1 MLCQLLALCLKCYR
15 PEAWTGFQSFFE
27 RQCSNSEKNNDQTA
41 PLIATRVSTKIMD
54 DCFENFVGLVSTRKI
69 GPAGPL

>member
-1 MLCQLLALCLKCYR
+1 MPCQFLALCLSATVRKLGLDSK
-15 PEAWTGFQSFFE
+15 AF
-27 RQCSNSEKNNDQTA
+27 SNVNVPIHKKNNDQTA

-69 GPAGPL
+69 GPAGLL